1 MATALSAADID
12 IVSEGS
18 GPAVVM
24 LHCLGVDHHV
34 WDDAVVALGPDARA
48 LRYDFPGHGRT
59 PVPRGAYDIE
69 DLSAQL
75 RELLQKNGIKRAS
88 VVGISLGGLVA
99 QHFAASYPEM
109 VDKVVLVDT
118 TPRYTDAARAMWAE
132 RAATARGKGVSA
144 MTEHLLTVW
153 FTPDFVQRN
162 PPAVR
167 YVRERFAKVA
177 GEGYA
182 LACETLARADLR
194 ELTPTITAPTLVVCG
209 TEDIPDFQEAARW
222 MAKEIPNAK
231 LEWLSP
237 ARHASPLEQ
246 PQAFGKILRSFLTS
260 KPRPGR
266 TRCRP

>member
-1 MATALSAADID
+1 MAGKLSAAGVEV
-12 IVSEGS
+12 VSEGS

-34 WDDAVVALGPDARA
+34 WDDAAAALGPDFKVM
-48 LRYDFPGHGRT
+48 RYDFPGHGT
-59 PVPRGAYDIE
+59 TSVPSSAYDIE

-75 RELLQKNGIKRAS
+75 RELLQQQGVKRAS

-99 QHFAASYPEM
+99 QHFAATNPEM

-118 TPRYTDAARAMWAE
+118 TPRYTDASRAMWAE
-132 RAATARGKGVSA
+132 RAATARGKGVAA

-153 FTPDFVQRN
+153 FTSDFVKGN

-194 ELTPTITAPTLVVCG
+194 ELTPTIKAPTLVVCG

-222 MAKEIPNAK
+222 MAKAIPNAR

-246 PQAFGKILRSFLTS
+246 PEAFGKMLRSFLTE
-260 KPRPGR
+260 
-266 TRCRP
+266 